1 MSFYFRTVCNLYLLG
16 QNKFY
21 FIIDLCLNLPYQKK
35 RKKEMESNK
44 EKQNSNWIEKLKT
57 RWQVNSAWQVFVILI
72 VFALTGFT
80 VMYGKRWFFEIIGFD
95 ETTPWQTKTI
105 LWIVLILPVYQVVL
119 LFYGAI
125 FGQFNF
131 FWNFVKRT
139 FGRIFFFL
147 NKDNKK

>member
-1 MSFYFRTVCNLYLLG
+1 MNT
-16 QNKFY
+16 
-21 FIIDLCLNLPYQKK
+21 
-35 RKKEMESNK
+35 EEK
-44 EKQNSNWIEKLKT
+44 EKSQESQSSNWIEKLKT
-57 RWQVNSAWQVFVILI
+57 RWQVNSVWQVIVILI

-80 VMYGKRWFFEIIGFD
+80 VMYGKRWFFESIGFD
-95 ETTPWQTKTI
+95 ESTAWYWKLL
-105 LWIVLILPVYQVVL
+105 LWLILILPVYQVVL

-147 NKDNKK
+147 NKK

>member
-1 MSFYFRTVCNLYLLG
+1 MEKEEEVKRENEKLQES
-16 QNKFY
+16 
-21 FIIDLCLNLPYQKK
+21 QK
-35 RKKEMESNK
+35 
-44 EKQNSNWIEKLKT
+44 SNWIEKLKT
-57 RWQVNSAWQVFVILI
+57 RWQVNSAWQVIVILI

-80 VMYGKRWFFEIIGFD
+80 VMYGKRWFFGIIGFD
-95 ETTPWQTKTI
+95 ETTPWYTKTI

-125 FGQFNF
+125 FGQFSF

-147 NKDNKK
+147 NKK

>member
-1 MSFYFRTVCNLYLLG
+1 MEKETES
-16 QNKFY
+16 
-21 FIIDLCLNLPYQKK
+21 
-35 RKKEMESNK
+35 KKEQKPS
-44 EKQNSNWIEKLKT
+44 WVEKLKT
-57 RWQVNSAWQVFVILI
+57 RWQVNSTWQVFVILI

-80 VMYGKRWFFEIIGFD
+80 VMYGKRWFFGIIGFD
-95 ETTPWQTKTI
+95 ESTAWYTKTI
-105 LWIVLILPVYQVVL
+105 VWVLLILPIYQVVL

-147 NKDNKK
+147 NKK

>member
-1 MSFYFRTVCNLYLLG
+1 ME
-16 QNKFY
+16 
-21 FIIDLCLNLPYQKK
+21 
-35 RKKEMESNK
+35 KETQSK
-44 EKQNSNWIEKLKT
+44 TEKQKANWIEKLKA
-57 RWQVNSAWQVFVILI
+57 RWQVNSAWQVFIILI

-80 VMYGKRWFFEIIGFD
+80 VMYGKRWFFGIIGFD
-95 ETTPWQTKTI
+95 ESTAWYIKTGV
-105 LWIVLILPVYQVVL
+105 WIVLILPIYQIVL

-147 NKDNKK
+147 KK